1 MQSFFWEVA
10 FLLMQLLQVSI
21 LVRGG
26 FGGKVPKFLES
37 LIYIIILYHFI
48 ADPPKKAETTDPATM
63 TEYEGVSCKKRF
75 STGNSP
81 GGAKATCIKDPTCWA
96 VEGKYYCKGK
106 KGGHIFTKKDGLVN
120 LVEKD
125 GAKVWIKSKN

>member
-1 MQSFFWEVA
+1 MDSKILAIVLLGSC
-10 FLLMQLLQVSI
+10 FLIDATS
-21 LVRGG
+21 
-26 FGGKVPKFLES
+26 
-37 LIYIIILYHFI
+37 
-48 ADPPKKAETTDPATM
+48 ATDPPKKAETTDPATM

-125 GAKVWIKSKN
+125 GAKVWIKNHCADNVKNQGEEGVDCGGPCAKAC